1 MVPVCMGRG
10 SLRECSICVLAACGC
25 AAMHA
30 QLLRAER
37 CRRIAVVHATAAT
50 FTLMVIDKNCG
61 VKLSNSGTG
70 PAPMAAGILVDIR
83 ADSSSPHL

>member
-37 CRRIAVVHATAAT
+37 CRRIAVVHAVVHATAAT
-50 FTLMVIDKNCG
+50 FTLMVIDKTCG
-61 VKLSNSGTG
+61 VKLGNSGIG
-70 PAPMAAGILVDIR
+70 PAPMAAGIN
-83 ADSSSPHL
+83 